1 MGTGYIKLH
10 RKILDNG
17 VFADAELLKVFVW
30 CILKANTESKI
41 IYSRKVEV
49 GQFVTGRITAAEEL
63 RLKPSTV
70 YKRMQVLKK
79 QGYIDIDSNTKNSLV
94 TVLKYKSYQLTG
106 KTKKVNLDTAT
117 KSFSDEV
124 YSFNYHKEMLADFID
139 YWTEPNR
146 SKTKLRYQL
155 EKTFDIARRLKTWAK
170 RQKQYSKTEK
180 SNILDTWQEARNI
193 VMDKN
198 KQRFLND

>member
-41 IYSRKVEV
+41 IYGRKVDV

-106 KTKKVNLDTAT
+106 KTKKVNLDTSS

-124 YSFNYHKEMLADFID
+124 YTFNYDKEMLADFID

-180 SNILDTWQEARNI
+180 SNILDTWKEARNI
-193 VMDKN
+193 VTN
-198 KQRFLND
+198 G